1 MMLNS
6 VKREKDDEN
15 GEGPNGST
23 KYHKRKRERIKKE
36 YEVNNSSG
44 KNDVE
49 EDERKKIK
57 KGLPL
62 TLKKVRIITRTIH
75 QTPLSL
81 RIQKAARKC

>member
-1 MMLNS
+1 
-6 VKREKDDEN
+6 
-15 GEGPNGST
+15 
-23 KYHKRKRERIKKE
+23 
-36 YEVNNSSG
+36 VNNSSC

-75 QTPLSL
+75 QTPLSP
-81 RIQKAARKC
+81 RIQKAARTC